1 MPRKP
6 YRASG
11 TGRPIETLN
20 QWEEEERREDKKQP
34 KDAEPIVI
42 RHSELAAFRE
52 CPLKHKLAWV
62 DGWWSPEREANGK
75 RELGQIWHEVLKIR
89 YQHIRDC
96 AVQGVPPNEDELQ
109 ELVADTIEV
118 TNPEQTETLWWMYD
132 GYVEKYGLDP
142 ELEVLSVEE
151 RLKVP
156 FHDEDDKPLVIE
168 VDGVRRPILY
178 SWTTD
183 LLARIRSMR
192 GVFVVDHKSTGQPLG
207 QMDIDLFDQFGLYTV
222 AWQRLGEKVRGQL
235 VNQVKTKRLKRP
247 MTLSERYDR
256 KYSIRTPA
264 ELRAIELDAVDT
276 IYAMLSPRNRRR
288 PYSVPDPR
296 SCGWKCDFKEPHLRL
311 RRNTDPR
318 KVNGI
323 LKSFGLERGATHG
336 Q

>member
-1 MPRKP
+1 VPRKP
-6 YRASG
+6 RQVVQQLATPGGDSAAVTPG
-11 TGRPIETLN
+11 
-20 QWEEEERREDKKQP
+20 
-34 KDAEPIVI
+34 AEPIVI

-52 CPLKHKLAWV
+52 CPLKHRLAWV
-62 DGWWSPEREANGK
+62 EGWWSPEREANGK
-75 RELGQIWHEVLKIR
+75 RELGQIWHEVLKVR
-89 YQHIRDC
+89 YRAIKEGITD
-96 AVQGVPPNEDELQ
+96 EDELQ
-109 ELVADTIEV
+109 ELVADIIEE
-118 TNPEQTETLWWMYD
+118 TNPDQTETLWWMYD

-142 ELEVLSVEE
+142 ELEILSVEE

-183 LLARIRSMR
+183 LLARIQSMR
-192 GVFVVDHKSTGQPLG
+192 GIFVVDHKSTGQPLG
-207 QMDIDLFDQFGLYTV
+207 QMDIDLSDQFGLYTV
-222 AWQRLGEKVRGQL
+222 AWQRLGEQVRGQL
-235 VNQVKTKRLKRP
+235 VSQVKTKRLKRP
-247 MTLSERYDR
+247 MTLDERFDR

-311 RRNTDPR
+311 RRNIDPN

>member
-6 YRASG
+6 YPVPG
-11 TGRPIETLN
+11 TGHRSEAAAKLGVDLRISPEVDPIE
-20 QWEEEERREDKKQP
+20 
-34 KDAEPIVI
+34 I

-62 DGWWSPEREANGK
+62 DGWWSPTREANGK
-75 RELGQIWHEVLKIR
+75 RELGTIWHEVLKIR
-89 YQHIRDC
+89 YRAIKE
-96 AVQGVPPNEDELQ
+96 GVTDEEVLQ
-109 ELVADTIEV
+109 ELVADVIEV

-132 GYVEKYGLDP
+132 GYVEKYGLDS
-142 ELEVLSVEE
+142 ELEILSVEE

-156 FHDEDDKPLVIE
+156 FHDENDKPLVIE
-168 VDGVRRPILY
+168 VDGVRRPVLY

-183 LLARIRSMR
+183 VLARIRAMR

-207 QMDIDLFDQFGLYTV
+207 QMDIDLSDQFGLYTV
-222 AWQRLGEKVRGQL
+222 AWLRLGEQVRGQL
-235 VNQVKTKRLKRP
+235 VSQAKTKQLKRP
-247 MTLSERYDR
+247 MTLDERFDR

-318 KVNGI
+318 KVNAI

>member
-1 MPRKP
+1 VPRKP
-6 YRASG
+6 PAKPPG
-11 TGRPIETLN
+11 DAVLPIT
-20 QWEEEERREDKKQP
+20 
-34 KDAEPIVI
+34 I

-62 DGWWSPEREANGK
+62 DGWWSPAREAGGK
-75 RELGQIWHEVLKIR
+75 RELGTIWHEIMKAR
-89 YQHIRDC
+89 YRAIKDGI
-96 AVQGVPPNEDELQ
+96 ADEDALQ

-118 TNPEQTETLWWMYD
+118 TNPEQTETLWWMYG
-132 GYVEKYGLDP
+132 GYVEQYGIDP
-142 ELEVLSVEE
+142 ELEILSVEE

-156 FHDEDDKPLVIE
+156 FHDEDDRPLVIE

-183 LLARIRSMR
+183 LLARIPTMR
-192 GVFVVDHKSTGQPLG
+192 GIFVVDHKSTGQPLG
-207 QMDIDLFDQFGLYTV
+207 QMDIDLSDQFGLYTV

-235 VNQVKTKRLKRP
+235 VNQAKTKRLVRP
-247 MTLSERYDR
+247 MTLSERFDR
-256 KYSIRTPA
+256 KYSIRTSA

-318 KVNGI
+318 KVPGI
-323 LKSFGLERGATHG
+323 LRSFGLEQGATHG